1 MAFKSPSVEKY
12 KYFEC
17 FKGTGLNAPKQ
28 CAISVLIQFVETYN
42 YNL

>member
-17 FKGTGLNAPKQ
+17 FKGTGLNAPPKQ

-42 YNL
+42 